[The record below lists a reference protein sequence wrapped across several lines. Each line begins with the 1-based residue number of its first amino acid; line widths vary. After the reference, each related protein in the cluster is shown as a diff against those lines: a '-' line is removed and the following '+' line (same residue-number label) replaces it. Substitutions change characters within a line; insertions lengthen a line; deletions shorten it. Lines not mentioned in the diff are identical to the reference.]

1 MKERIIMFDAKAYEA
16 EIDQAVDYIK
26 SRTDRRPEVM
36 VILGSYAGPVA
47 DAVDDPIIIP
57 YSEIPNWP
65 RSTVPGHAGNLL
77 IGKLGGKMAAV
88 LQGRVHYYEG
98 YPMTK
103 VTFSTRVMSRLGAKM
118 LCVTNTAGCLA
129 PGVNSGDIV
138 LVTDHINMLPN
149 PLIGPNL
156 DSFGVRFP
164 DMSTAYNPE
173 LLNVARSVARDL
185 NIDLKEGAYIACSGP
200 SFEKESPAQ
209 IRIFSFLGAA
219 VSGMSTVPE
228 VIVAN
233 HCGMKVLCFSCAT
246 NLCSGVSLVALSH
259 EEVAEAMTLA
269 SKKLTTLVLNSVARA
284 KI

>member
-1 MKERIIMFDAKAYEA
+1 MFDAQAYEA
-16 EIDQAVDYIK
+16 EINQAVDYIK

-36 VILGSYAGPVA
+36 VILGSFAGPVA
-47 DAVDDPIIIP
+47 DALEDPITIP

-65 RSTVPGHAGNLL
+65 RSTVVGHAGNLL

-88 LQGRVHYYEG
+88 LQGRVHCYEG

-118 LCVTNTAGCLA
+118 LCVTNAAGCLA
-129 PGVNSGDIV
+129 PGINPGDVV

-164 DMSTAYNPE
+164 DMSTAYNPA
-173 LLNVARSVARDL
+173 LLETARGVARDL
-185 NIDLKEGAYIACSGP
+185 NIDLKEGVYLALTGP
-200 SFEKESPAQ
+200 SFETPAE
-209 IRIFSFLGAA
+209 IRMARLLGA
-219 VSGMSTVPE
+219 SMGGMSTVPE

-233 HCGMKVLCFSCAT
+233 HCGMKVLCFSCAS
-246 NLCSGVSLVALSH
+246 NYSAGISKVALSH
-259 EEVAEAMTLA
+259 QEVADTMAIA
-269 SKKLTTLVLNSVARA
+269 SKNLTTLVLKSVERA
-284 KI
+284 QL